1 MSQIPIGWLMNRK
14 RGVSEGVEPPLTGKC
29 LMIDGINQL
38 PAPLPIFTKPGHII
52 ANSWLV
58 GKKIMEHPIYG

>member
-1 MSQIPIGWLMNRK
+1 
-14 RGVSEGVEPPLTGKC
+14 
-29 LMIDGINQL
+29 MIDGINQL

-58 GKKIMEHPIYG
+58 GKKSWNIPSMDEIPSIFMDDLDDN